1 MLGGAMPT
9 RATSIT
15 CVSCIA
21 PPPPLAR
28 EIDPALQPLL
38 PSHSPPSPLSRLVDL
53 PFPTPSLPRRRTRP
67 QVPVTRKAY
76 WEFALDGIKVGGSAL
91 GGSTAS
97 AIADTGTSLLI
108 GPKTEVTK
116 LIAGLNLPPDTSSGG
131 GQGKDGGAGAA
142 DSDAG
147 SMAAGDSQITVPC
160 EKRDEL
166 PTLTF
171 VIGGRAYELAGKD
184 YVLEVA
190 AFGKG
195 SLLALLVRAL
205 GVRRRRRRRRDV
217 VSPLPAR
224 HDVPSSPCSPLL
236 AAATERPE
244 RSRLLH
250 AHARRNGRS
259 PPRGATVILGDVF
272 LTKYLSVYDFG
283 GDRVGFAT
291 AVKDA

>member
-1 MLGGAMPT
+1 M
-9 RATSIT
+9 
-15 CVSCIA
+15 
-21 PPPPLAR
+21 
-28 EIDPALQPLL
+28 
-38 PSHSPPSPLSRLVDL
+38 
-53 PFPTPSLPRRRTRP
+53 
-67 QVPVTRKAY
+67 TRKAY

-147 SMAAGDSQITVPC
+147 SMAAGDASQITVPC

-190 AFGKG
+190 AFGKEQC
-195 SLLALLVRAL
+195 LLGITGTRAL
-205 GVRRRRRRRRDV
+205 GVRRRRRRRRRRRLT
-217 VSPLPAR
+217 SPLLAVMMCR
-224 HDVPSSPCSPLL
+224 RRLASPLL
-236 AAATERPE
+236 AAATERTP
-244 RSRLLH
+244 
-250 AHARRNGRS
+250 
-259 PPRGATVILGDVF
+259 
-272 LTKYLSVYDFG
+272 
-283 GDRVGFAT
+283 
-291 AVKDA
+291 